1 MRWWAHWGV
10 QYLLAKV
17 PGGEVVHRLMQEKA
31 GQLRH
36 IERGYQFDNALLIL
50 EMATKHVGSLAG
62 LRVAEIGTGWIPAV
76 PVALALTGCEVHTYD
91 VLALTKADFL
101 RRTLKAWE
109 PRLAEIAEATKQPL
123 LDVYDR
129 WDRLSRSE
137 TLNELCEK
145 TGGEYLAP
153 VDTTSLPYDSGTYDL
168 VLSNLA
174 MPSIPDGLIVPVL
187 RESVRLLKPS
197 GWSIH
202 RIRMTDEYAATDP
215 NRHHLHYLTY
225 PQQTWKRWF
234 DHRNKCQNRWRASHF
249 LKAFRDVGLL
259 QRELRRHQDT
269 TGAAYFQQVPLA
281 PEFQSCDEEDLNTIG
296 IDVVL
301 QMPAET
307 GVFQNST
314 GESADAE
321 LTPV

>member
-10 QYLLAKV
+10 QFLLAKV
-17 PGGEVVHRLMQEKA
+17 PGGGLAHRLLQEKA
-31 GQLRH
+31 GHLRH

-50 EMATKHVGSLAG
+50 DMATKHVGSLVG

-91 VLALTKADFL
+91 VSALTKSDFL
-101 RRTLKAWE
+101 RRTLKTWE
-109 PRLAEIAEATKQPL
+109 PRLAEIAQASKQPL

-137 TLNELCEK
+137 TLNEVCEK

-153 VDTTSLPYDSGTYDL
+153 VDTTSLPYESGTFDL

-187 RESVRLLKPS
+187 QESVRLLKPS

-202 RIRMTDEYAATDP
+202 RIRMTDEYAACDP

-225 PQQTWKRWF
+225 GQETWKRWF
-234 DHRNKCQNRWRASHF
+234 DHRHKCQNRWRTSHF

-269 TGAAYFQQVPLA
+269 TGAAYFQKVPLA
-281 PEFQSCDEEDLNTIG
+281 PEFQACDEDDLNTIG

-301 QMPAET
+301 QRPPAMR
-307 GVFQNST
+307 VLQDSSVD
-314 GESADAE
+314 SADAE
-321 LTPV
+321 MKPA